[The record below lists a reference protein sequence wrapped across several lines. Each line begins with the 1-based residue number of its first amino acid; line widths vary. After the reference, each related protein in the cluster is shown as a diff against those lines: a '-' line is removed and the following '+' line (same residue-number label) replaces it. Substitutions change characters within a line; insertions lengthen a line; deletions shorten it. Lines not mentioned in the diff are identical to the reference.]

1 VHTPSHH
8 TNSPLPA
15 SINLRACCLCARF
28 VRRHASRRR
37 WRRAS
42 SRCAR
47 RQRGGSPARLRSA
60 RWRFPCQH
68 RAARDCA
75 TTVAG
80 DDCSCACRSFLY
92 RALSGPL
99 SDEATF
105 SRLRVAAAAYSF
117 SSLVVRHSLPLPPQA
132 VAADTGACAGVRKRE
147 VFGAL
152 GGLLAGILLVLVVS
166 GDVPLAHLLTPLGAR
181 PLPQLA
187 VPHTIPVPP
196 SPAGVLPALRQLERG
211 HLAAVRKP
219 PCRRLLFLF
228 PSRSA
233 RSSRRQPCATCR
245 HCSAGAAAAGGA
257 IAGAA
262 AASSRCP
269 CAVTCRC
276 SAAAA
281 RARGTAAS

>member
-1 VHTPSHH
+1 MPRAAAGGARAVAAPADSEVGRLRAFVLRAGALSASIARRAIARLQLQGTIAAAHVASFLIARHQGL
-8 TNSPLPA
+8 SPTRPPFPA
-15 SINLRACCLCARF
+15 S
-28 VRRHASRRR
+28 ASL
-37 WRRAS
+37 
-42 SRCAR
+42 
-47 RQRGGSPARLRSA
+47 P
-60 RWRFPCQH
+60 
-68 RAARDCA
+68 
-75 TTVAG
+75 
-80 DDCSCACRSFLY
+80 
-92 RALSGPL
+92 
-99 SDEATF
+99 
-105 SRLRVAAAAYSF
+105 AAYSF
-117 SSLVVRHSLPLPPQA
+117 SSLVVRHSSPLPPQA

-187 VPHTIPVPP
+187 VPHAIPVPP
-196 SPAGVLPALRQLERG
+196 SPAGVLPAALRQYPRG
-211 HLAAVRKP
+211 HFAAVREP
-219 PCRRLLFLF
+219 PCRRLLLSF

-257 IAGAA
+257 IAAAA
-262 AASSRCP
+262 AASSRCS